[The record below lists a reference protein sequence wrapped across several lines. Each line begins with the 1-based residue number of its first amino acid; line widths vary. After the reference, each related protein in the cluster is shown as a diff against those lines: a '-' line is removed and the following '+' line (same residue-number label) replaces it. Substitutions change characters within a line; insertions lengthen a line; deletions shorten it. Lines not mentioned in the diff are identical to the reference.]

1 MALATLSIDLE
12 AKLANLERDF
22 SKASRLAEQNAQ
34 KMKASYAEVNQTF
47 ETLGATLASAVGVN
61 FAVTL
66 IQNAIDAQDKL
77 KDLSK
82 STSLT
87 VETLAGLSSMANK
100 TGGDIEGIA
109 DSINKLAVN
118 MGKDSEKFAKL
129 GIDAKDPLEAFKQL
143 ADVFNSIEDPQKR
156 AAFAAEALGK
166 SWKSSAPALS
176 EGSEAIAKMVERG
189 QTLSK
194 ITSESADRADEFND
208 NLTDLK
214 SAAGGLATE
223 FANSLVPSLTDT
235 VKAMTDSIEKG
246 NTLEAVLRGIAGIGK
261 IPWDM
266 MLGSVDMSASNQL
279 KELSDQLLVLQG
291 QREKVDKGGLLD
303 KILYGSTS
311 ELDQKI
317 IVTRNQLEA
326 LQKFGDKLSRTVEQ
340 SKGSGPSDSALDRF
354 IGGESKP
361 KAAKKQA
368 TFTDYDATL
377 TERISKAIEQTDL
390 VKADELAASLEKLN
404 QLAAAGLDPAIVK
417 SVRDDLTGA
426 TKAAADELARLNA
439 LLGATESGQIA
450 ATTKDMELLTK
461 ALEGGRISEEQY
473 LEAVQTR
480 LDKNNEKIK
489 EGKTLAEE
497 LGLTFTSAFEDAVA
511 SGGDFSSVLKGLE
524 QDLIRLIIRLTVTEP
539 LLKAFKEAGGASGVF
554 SSLGSMFSSSGS
566 SGYTGASYP
575 TGGGLAFANGGTF
588 MDSPSLSAYSGSV
601 VSKPTLFAFAS
612 GSGLMGEAGPEAIMP
627 LKRGKDGKLGV
638 STDGGGVVVNV
649 INNAGAETSTKKR
662 SDGQGGSIIDVVIEQ
677 ARNAI
682 AGDIASGNGAV
693 PTAMSGAYG
702 LKRTAGA
709 Y

>member
-34 KMKASYAEVNQTF
+34 KIKASYAEVNQTF

-261 IPWDM
+261 LPFDAI
-266 MLGSVDMSASNQL
+266 LGNVDMSQAGYIKDLQNELIRLEQNRATVAS
-279 KELSDQLLVLQG
+279 E
-291 QREKVDKGGLLD
+291 RGLLS
-303 KILYGSTS
+303 KWLYGTTD

-317 IVTRNQLEA
+317 LITKNQLEA
-326 LQKFGDKLSRTVEQ
+326 LQKFGDKIFTKPSEEK
-340 SKGSGPSDSALDRF
+340 KGSGPSDSSLAGF

-361 KAAKKQA
+361 KTAKKQA

-377 TERISKAIEQTDL
+377 TERISKAIEQTDV

-439 LLGATESGQIA
+439 LLGATDSGQIA

-480 LDKNNEKIK
+480 LDKNNEKVK

-524 QDLIRLIIRLTVTEP
+524 QDIIRLIMRMTVTEP
-539 LLKAFKEAGGASGVF
+539 LLKAFKDSGGASGII
-554 SSLGSMFSSSGS
+554 SSIGSYFSSSS
-566 SGYTGASYP
+566 ATTVTPS
-575 TGGGLAFANGGTF
+575 ANGNVYS
-588 MDSPSLSAYSGSV
+588 SPSLSAYSGQI
-601 VSKPTLFAFAS
+601 VSKPTMFAFAS
-612 GSGLMGEAGPEAIMP
+612 GAGVMGEAGPEAIMP

-649 INNAGAETSTKKR
+649 INNAGAETSTKQR
-662 SDGQGGSIIDVVIEQ
+662 SDGRGGSIIDVVIEQ
-677 ARNAI
+677 TKNAI
-682 AGDIASGNGAV
+682 AGDISSGNGSV
-693 PTAMSGAYG
+693 PAAMAGAYG

>member
-34 KMKASYAEVNQTF
+34 KIKASYAEVNQTF
-47 ETLGATLASAVGVN
+47 EMLGATLASAVGVN

-194 ITSESADRADEFND
+194 VTSESADRADEFND

-261 IPWDM
+261 LPFDAI
-266 MLGSVDMSASNQL
+266 LGNVDMSQAGYIKDLQNELIRLEQNRATVAS
-279 KELSDQLLVLQG
+279 E
-291 QREKVDKGGLLD
+291 RGLLS
-303 KILYGSTS
+303 KWLYGTTD

-317 IVTRNQLEA
+317 LITKNQLEA
-326 LQKFGDKLSRTVEQ
+326 LQKFGDKIAPNPAE
-340 SKGSGPSDSALDRF
+340 KSGQAAPNEKDLKEF
-354 IGGESKP
+354 IGGKTGGSEP
-361 KAAKKQA
+361 KEKRHK
-368 TFTDYDATL
+368 FNDYDATL
-377 TERISKAIEQTDL
+377 TERISKAIEQTDV

-497 LGLTFTSAFEDAVA
+497 LGLTFTSAFEDAVS

-524 QDLIRLIIRLTVTEP
+524 QDIIRLIMRMTVTEP
-539 LLKAFKEAGGASGVF
+539 LLKAFKDSGGASGII
-554 SSLGSMFSSSGS
+554 SSIGSYFSSSS
-566 SGYTGASYP
+566 ATTVTPS
-575 TGGGLAFANGGTF
+575 ANGNVYS
-588 MDSPSLSAYSGSV
+588 SPSLSAYSGQI
-601 VSKPTLFAFAS
+601 VSKPTMFAFAS
-612 GSGLMGEAGPEAIMP
+612 GAGVMGEAGPEAIMP

-649 INNAGAETSTKKR
+649 INNTGAETSTKKR
-662 SDGQGGSIIDVVIEQ
+662 SDGQGGSIIDVFIEQ
-677 ARNAI
+677 AKNAI
-682 AGDIASGNGAV
+682 AGDIASGNGSV
-693 PTAMSGAYG
+693 PAAMSGAYG